1 MIRRLLIAN
10 RGEIAV
16 RIMRGARE
24 LGIETV
30 AVYSDEDADAPHVL
44 EADRSVRIGPPPARE
59 SYLSI
64 PALIEAGRVTES
76 DAIHPGY
83 GFLAEEA
90 EFSDACRQA
99 GIIFV
104 GPPPEAMRALG
115 SKRGARHLASQAG
128 LPVVPGYSGNVD
140 DEARMTKEAERIGY
154 PLLVKASAGGGGK
167 GMRRVDRPEDLAPSL
182 AAARREAESAFGS
195 GQLLLERYLEKV
207 RHVEIQILAD
217 AHGRVIHL
225 GERDCS
231 VQRRHQKII
240 EESPSPAVDS
250 TLRKKMGEAAVA
262 IARAAEY
269 RSAGTVEFMLDPD
282 GHFYFLEVNTRLQ
295 VEHPVTE
302 WVTGLDLVHLMLR
315 EASGEP
321 LPIRQEDIQ
330 WRGHAIEARIY
341 AEDPENAFLPSA
353 GKILLL
359 HEPRM
364 PGLRIDSGIR
374 AGGRVSI
381 HYDPILSKVIAHH
394 ETREGALRRL
404 QLALRETAILGVRTN
419 LAFLQD
425 VLSHPVFRAGEATT
439 RWVEPAF
446 DGWRGHDG
454 IPPAAVLA
462 AAVLAEQTGGTA
474 RGGAGGASGGAGGS
488 FEADPYSPWR
498 GGSA

>member
-16 RIMRGARE
+16 RIIRGARE
-24 LGIETV
+24 LGIESV
-30 AVYSDEDADAPHVL
+30 AVHSDEDAAAPHVR
-44 EADRSVRIGPPPARE
+44 EADRAVRIGPPPARE

-64 PALIEAGRVTES
+64 SAIIAAARETQS

-83 GFLAEEA
+83 GFLAEDA
-90 EFSDACRQA
+90 SFSEACRDA

-104 GPPPEAMRALG
+104 GPSPEAMRALG
-115 SKRGARHLASQAG
+115 SKRGARDLAAKAG
-128 LPVVPGYSGNVD
+128 LPVVPGYSGEAD
-140 DEARMTKEAERIGY
+140 DEKRMTEEARRVGF

-167 GMRRVDRPEDLAPSL
+167 GMRRVDRLEDLPASL
-182 AAARREAESAFGS
+182 AAARREAEAAFGD
-195 GQLLLERYLEKV
+195 GKLLLERYLDPV

-217 AHGRVIHL
+217 SHGNVIHL

-240 EESPSPAVDS
+240 EESPSPAVDAG
-250 TLRKKMGEAAVA
+250 LRARMGEAAVA
-262 IARAAEY
+262 IARAAGY
-269 RSAGTVEFMLDPD
+269 RSAGTVEFMLDAQ

-321 LPIRQEDIQ
+321 LSVRQEEII

-341 AEDPENAFLPSA
+341 AEDPENGFLPSA
-353 GKILLL
+353 GEILLL
-359 HEPRM
+359 HEPQM

-374 AGGRVSI
+374 AGGRVSV
-381 HYDPILSKVIAHH
+381 HYDPILSKVIACH

-404 QLALRETAILGVRTN
+404 QQALRETAILGVRTN
-419 LAFLQD
+419 IAFLQD
-425 VLSHPVFRAGEATT
+425 VLGHPVFQKGEATT
-439 RWVEPAF
+439 RWVEDAF
-446 DGWRGHDG
+446 AGWRGDAG
-454 IPPAAVLA
+454 APPAGAFA
-462 AAVLAEQTGGTA
+462 AAWIAESAGTSIRA
-474 RGGAGGASGGAGGS
+474 ESGGAAWES
-488 FEADPYSPWR
+488 DPYSPWK
-498 GGSA
+498 GGGA